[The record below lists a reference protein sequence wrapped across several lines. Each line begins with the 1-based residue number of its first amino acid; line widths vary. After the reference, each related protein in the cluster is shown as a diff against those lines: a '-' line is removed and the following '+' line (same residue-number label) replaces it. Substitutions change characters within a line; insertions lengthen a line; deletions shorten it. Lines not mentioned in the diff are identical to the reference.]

1 MYEVSDINTYGQ
13 TKASGPFPEAFFKDI
28 ATFGP
33 GVVVISS
40 SDNKIVYCN
49 EQFEVSTGLS
59 SKELLQISAGIEN
72 LIINAD
78 LDQLNVQLTTIKND
92 SNHNKRFGV
101 YRLNTAGNIV
111 KTFFTYLS
119 LFEGKDQQQYYYLT
133 FLTEPSATG
142 FPFIS
147 YDTRRMF
154 FEQLENMNFGT
165 FEWLIDVNKILWSD
179 GLYKIYELDDNGT
192 ELEIEKIEQF
202 VHPEDKKRVSLAMK
216 KCLEH
221 GEEIALETKIITAK
235 QNIKIVSCTGRM
247 VYNNDGK
254 AIKMIGSVRDF
265 TEQRVAEQ
273 NLQRHVKELNRS
285 NQELEEFAYV
295 ASHDLQEP
303 LRKITTFG
311 DRLFEKYTDALGE
324 EGNMYMKRIIAS
336 AENMRMLINNLLEFS
351 RVTRSTQP
359 FTNTSLNLVV
369 REVKNDLE
377 LLVEETATKI
387 DCDKLPNIEASF
399 SQMKQLFTNI
409 INNAIKFRRQN
420 VPSHINIT
428 SEQLSEDEKLINHLD
443 VRNKYYKIEITDNG
457 IGFDEEYSV
466 RIFQIFQRL
475 HGKAEYPGSGI
486 GLAICK
492 KIADHHHGLI
502 FATGKEGEGACFT
515 IILPEKQ

>member
-1 MYEVSDINTYGQ
+1 MYEVSDINTYGH
-13 TKASGPFPEAFFKDI
+13 TKAQGQLPDAIFKDVVNY
-28 ATFGP
+28 GP
-33 GVVVISS
+33 GIVVLSE
-40 SDNKIVYCN
+40 DNKIVYCN
-49 EQFEVSTGLS
+49 EQFEVSTGLNGQ
-59 SKELLQISAGIEN
+59 ELIRRNTAIED
-72 LIINAD
+72 LVVTAD
-78 LDQLNVQLTTIKND
+78 LDKLNLHFRIVRQNED
-92 SNHNKRFGV
+92 PNKRFGI
-101 YRLNTAGNIV
+101 YRLVTADNIV
-111 KTFFTYLS
+111 KNFFIYLS
-119 LFEGKDQQQYYYLT
+119 FLNEKGYWYLT
-133 FLTEPSATG
+133 FLTEPSFTG

-147 YDTRRMF
+147 VDTRKLF

-165 FEWLIDVNKILWSD
+165 FEWLIDADRILWSD
-179 GLYKIYELDDNGT
+179 GLYRIYDLEDTNAELT
-192 ELEIEKIEQF
+192 IEQTQQYT
-202 VHPEDKKRVSLAMK
+202 HPEDKKRVALAIK

-221 GEEIALETKIITAK
+221 GEEIALESKIITAK
-235 QNIKIVSCTGRM
+235 QNIKILSCSGRM
-247 VYNNDGK
+247 IYDNEQK
-254 AIKMIGSVRDF
+254 PLKMIGSVRDI
-265 TEQRVAEQ
+265 TEQRMAEQ
-273 NLQRHVKELNRS
+273 NLQRHVTELNRS

-311 DRLFEKYTDALGE
+311 DRLFEKYAAGLGE

-336 AENMRMLINNLLEFS
+336 AENMRLLINNLLEFS

-359 FTNTSLNLVV
+359 FTDTSLGLVV

-377 LLVEETATKI
+377 LLIDETGTKI
-387 DCDKLPNIEASF
+387 EVSKLPGVEASF

-409 INNAIKFRRQN
+409 INNAIKFRKQD
-420 VPSHINIT
+420 VPSHIKIT
-428 SEQLSEDEKLINHLD
+428 TEELAEDEILMRHLD
-443 VRNKYYKIEITDNG
+443 VRKRYHKIQIEDNG